1 MTGPSVAPSPNET
14 DVILVRYWA
23 SARAETGVPSE
34 FVPAAEP
41 ISLASLLAEVLER
54 HPSAARVLAVC
65 SVLVGS
71 SPVGRR
77 DPASVLV
84 PPGSTVEF
92 LPPFAG
98 G

>member
-14 DVILVRYWA
+14 DVILIRYWA
-23 SARAETGVPSE
+23 SARAATGVPFES
-34 FVPAAEP
+34 VPAEEP
-41 ISLASLLAEVLER
+41 MSLASLLADVVDR
-54 HPSAARVLAVC
+54 HPSAARVLSVC

-84 PPGSTVEF
+84 SPGSTVEF